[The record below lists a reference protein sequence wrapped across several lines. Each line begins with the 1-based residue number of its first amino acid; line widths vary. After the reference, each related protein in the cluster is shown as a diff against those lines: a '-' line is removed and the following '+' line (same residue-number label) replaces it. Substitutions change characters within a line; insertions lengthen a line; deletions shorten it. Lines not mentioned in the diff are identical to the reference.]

1 MPENFL
7 KYTNG
12 RGHLVISVLL
22 LLVGLALVL
31 FSGDAATKAIGITL
45 ILTVQGAW
53 FIPGAAKQVAYE
65 VSKQLTTPLSAVSQ
79 VSAANTAIQVLE
91 AAAAVPSTVSD
102 DTQKLPA
109 IPKA

>member
-1 MPENFL
+1 MNENVL

-12 RGHLVISVLL
+12 KGHLAMSVLL

-31 FSGDAATKAIGITL
+31 FSGDATTKAIGITL

-79 VSAANTAIQVLE
+79 TSAADTAVQVAETLI
-91 AAAAVPSTVSD
+91 AAPTPNEV
-102 DTQKLPA
+102 TQKLVA
-109 IPKA
+109 VKK